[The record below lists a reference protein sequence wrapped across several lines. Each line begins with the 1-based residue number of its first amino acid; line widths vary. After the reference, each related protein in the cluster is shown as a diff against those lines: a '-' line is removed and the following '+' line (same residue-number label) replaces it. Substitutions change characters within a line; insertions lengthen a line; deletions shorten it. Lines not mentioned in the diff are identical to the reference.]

1 LLTGNGAVVN
11 PALVPSTMADAAA
24 PSS

>member
-1 LLTGNGAVVN
+1 LTEDGVIVN
-11 PALVPSTMADAAA
+11 PALVPPTMADAAA